1 MIFSTAINDSFL
13 KMKIV
18 LSERRLRAFV
28 RVRAFYDCSIKNFV
42 SKNPDS
48 VQNPSKYV
56 EFIALRY
63 GHRGIF
69 RVERDQRKPF
79 AVVLQLL
86 TIGVPV

>member
-1 MIFSTAINDSFL
+1 MMFATAISVPSF
-13 KMKIV
+13 KMIV
-18 LSERRLRAFV
+18 MSERWLGCFA
-28 RVRAFYDCSIKNFV
+28 RVSAFYDCSIKKLV

-48 VQNPSKYV
+48 VQNTSKYI
-56 EFIALRY
+56 ELITLRY